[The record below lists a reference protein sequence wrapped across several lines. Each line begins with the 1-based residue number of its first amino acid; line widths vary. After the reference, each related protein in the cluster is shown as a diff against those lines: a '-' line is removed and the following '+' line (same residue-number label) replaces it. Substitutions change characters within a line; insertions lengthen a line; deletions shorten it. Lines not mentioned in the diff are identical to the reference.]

1 MGLSKSKTKTT
12 NAPWAPAQPYILKN
26 LAQQD
31 AVFTASQPDL
41 MSAAADQRATYGRVA
56 PGAEQGI
63 MGAQGLVNRNLSG
76 ANLQGNPYLDAILGK
91 TRDNVISNV
100 NDQFG
105 MSGRYGSGMH
115 QAILE
120 RELADAENQARYGDY
135 AQERGYQ
142 QDAIGQ
148 AGQLMQGSQ
157 GLLNNAAELPWIG
170 VQAANGAVRQA
181 SNGYGTTTQT
191 SSPGIGQML
200 MGAAMGGLNAYA
212 GNPKAFSDR
221 RLKRDIERIGDWDD
235 KGDGLGRYRF
245 SYTFD
250 PDRTMLEG
258 VMADEVEKL
267 RPAAFIADFRDGFAG
282 VNYGAL

>member
-1 MGLSKSKTKTT
+1 MGLSTTKSKTT

-26 LAQQD
+26 LQQQD
-31 AVFTASQPDL
+31 EVFNSSQPQL
-41 MSAAADQRATYGRVA
+41 MQAAADQRATYGRLA

-63 MGAQGLVNRNLSG
+63 MGAQDLVNRNLSG
-76 ANLQGNPYLDAILGK
+76 ANLNGNPYLDAILGK
-91 TRDNVISNV
+91 TRENVIGSV

-120 RELADAENQARYGDY
+120 RELADAENQARFGNYNM
-135 AQERGYQ
+135 ERGYQ

-148 AGQLMQGSQ
+148 AGGLMQGAQ

-181 SNGYGTTTQT
+181 SNGYGTQTQT
-191 SSPGIGQML
+191 SSPGMGQML

-212 GNPKAFSDR
+212 SNPAAFSDR
-221 RLKRDIERIGDWDD
+221 RLKRDIKLISRL
-235 KGDGLGRYRF
+235 GDGLGIYSWVYRWG
-245 SYTFD
+245 
-250 PDRTMLEG
+250 EKAQG
-258 VMADEVEKL
+258 VMADEVERL
-267 RPAAFIADFRDGFAG
+267 RPWALGPKVAG
-282 VNYGAL
+282 YSTVVYGAL